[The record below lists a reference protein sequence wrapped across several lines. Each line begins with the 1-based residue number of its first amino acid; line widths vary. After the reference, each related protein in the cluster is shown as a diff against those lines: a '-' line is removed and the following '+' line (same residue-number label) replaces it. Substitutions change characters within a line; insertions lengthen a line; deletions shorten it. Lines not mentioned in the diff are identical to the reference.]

1 MDAPFQWR
9 ACALTVCLSL
19 LSVVAEAREFTVLPG
34 HEFVRTAGKP
44 AEQTLIFSAPRAGDA
59 YRVLILNGPGSTAP
73 VTSGSVFL
81 NGTRVFAPN
90 DFGGNVDVLEVAAQ
104 LEIEN
109 ELSVTLNGK
118 PGSGFWLQVI
128 GIDDVAPS
136 IEAVV
141 SPEANAAGWHRSPV
155 TVSFTCTDDAS
166 GVSICPEP
174 LIISD
179 DGRNQ
184 MFSVTAEDQAGNQ
197 TSQTVQVSLDQTPP
211 ELTFIYPADG
221 GPLTDAHP
229 IIQLRLSDNLSL
241 DSTSLQLVA
250 DDEPAACTQSGDIAH
265 CPLSSGLSA
274 EAPTH
279 LQASVSDH
287 AGNVTL
293 EQITLALDSDGD
305 GVPDYA
311 DTCPDTPADEIADE
325 NGCGPSQR
333 DSDGDGFTDAEELE
347 AGSDPHDP
355 LDQPE
360 LKIVSF
366 SAAPQVLTQ
375 PGATAQLFWHVQGA
389 RTVSLRNDA
398 DGTELAGLAR
408 NASVTV
414 NPALTTRYTLNVDN
428 GNDNLSQT
436 LELRLE
442 LPPEPDLWQ
451 RPAEAPL
458 AADEIAASLAVSPD
472 GSSYLGSFD
481 GNFHKLDASGK
492 LAWTLEDSGLV
503 KGKALFV
510 GELII
515 LGANVGGLTHD
526 GSAGR
531 VYALDANKNIHW
543 LVDTETAVIASPISS
558 GDGSTLFVASYGG
571 EVLALNASDG
581 QLLWR
586 YQLPDD
592 ERLVASP
599 AHMPAEGTLVVHS
612 TSGHLYALAVD
623 EALDES
629 RLLWARELAP

>member
-1 MDAPFQWR
+1 
-9 ACALTVCLSL
+9 
-19 LSVVAEAREFTVLPG
+19 
-34 HEFVRTAGKP
+34 
-44 AEQTLIFSAPRAGDA
+44 
-59 YRVLILNGPGSTAP
+59 
-73 VTSGSVFL
+73 
-81 NGTRVFAPN
+81 
-90 DFGGNVDVLEVAAQ
+90 
-104 LEIEN
+104 
-109 ELSVTLNGK
+109 
-118 PGSGFWLQVI
+118 
-128 GIDDVAPS
+128 
-136 IEAVV
+136 
-141 SPEANAAGWHRSPV
+141 
-155 TVSFTCTDDAS
+155 
-166 GVSICPEP
+166 
-174 LIISD
+174 
-179 DGRNQ
+179 
-184 MFSVTAEDQAGNQ
+184 
-197 TSQTVQVSLDQTPP
+197 
-211 ELTFIYPADG
+211 
-221 GPLTDAHP
+221 
-229 IIQLRLSDNLSL
+229 
-241 DSTSLQLVA
+241 
-250 DDEPAACTQSGDIAH
+250 
-265 CPLSSGLSA
+265 
-274 EAPTH
+274 